1 MINALV
7 FFATLKGRLAVGAAI
22 FLALIG
28 VRMWDV
34 SKQRAI
40 GEERAVANMERAA
53 DANALKAKKAR
64 ESVSSVPAG
73 SLRDAYRRD

>member
-1 MINALV
+1 MINAFM

-22 FLALIG
+22 ILALVG

-40 GEERAVANMERAA
+40 GAERAVANMERAA
-53 DANALKAKKAR
+53 DANALKAEKAR
-64 ESVSSVPAG
+64 KSVSGVSADR
-73 SLRDAYRRD
+73 LRDAYRRD

>member
-1 MINALV
+1 MINAIV

-22 FLALIG
+22 ILALVG

-40 GEERAVANMERAA
+40 GAERAVANMERAA
-53 DANALKAKKAR
+53 DANALKAEKAR
-64 ESVSSVPAG
+64 KSVSDVPADR
-73 SLRDAYRRD
+73 LRDAYRRD